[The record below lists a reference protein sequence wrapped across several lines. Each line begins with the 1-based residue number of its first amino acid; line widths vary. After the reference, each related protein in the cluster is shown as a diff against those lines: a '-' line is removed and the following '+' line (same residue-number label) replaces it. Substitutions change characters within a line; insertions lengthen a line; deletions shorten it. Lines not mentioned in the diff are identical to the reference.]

1 LAVLSSGSKGNCTW
15 IGDTQNGLLI
25 DCGPSS
31 KRIFELME
39 SVGLGDAPIDA
50 VLITHE
56 HSDHV
61 GSSRILHNKLKK
73 KTGKSIPFY
82 MTQGTLDGAN
92 PKCHPENIE
101 IICAGDPFLHG
112 PFRIEA
118 FSIPHDVRD
127 PVAYRVER
135 GGVSVAV
142 LTDLGRPTALVAEKI
157 RGVDMLVLETNH
169 DEQMLLDGPYPWEL
183 KQRIRSNHG
192 HLSNRQSARLLRMA
206 ITPRLKHVVLA
217 HLSDE
222 NNTPELAE
230 KAIRQVIGDQDVAIS
245 VGRQLAAMGPYT
257 VRAQI
262 GSA

>member
-1 LAVLSSGSKGNCTW
+1 MLSSGSKGNCTW
-15 IGDTQNGLLI
+15 IGDKNNGLLI
-25 DCGPSS
+25 DCGPSA
-31 KRIFELME
+31 KRIFQLMD

-73 KTGKSIPFY
+73 GTGNSVPFF

-92 PKCHPENIE
+92 PKCHPENIK
-101 IICAGDPFLHG
+101 IICAGAPFFHG
-112 PFRIEA
+112 PFLIEA

-135 GGVSVAV
+135 GGVAAAV

-157 RGVDMLVLETNH
+157 RDVDMLVLETNH
-169 DEQMLLDGPYPWEL
+169 DEQMLVEGPYPWEL

-192 HLSNRQSARLLRMA
+192 HLSNRQSARLLTMA
-206 ITPRLKHVVLA
+206 LTPRLKHIVLA

-222 NNTPELAE
+222 NNTPALAE
-230 KAIRQVIGDQDVAIS
+230 QAIRQVIGDQDVSIT
-245 VGRQLAAMGPYT
+245 VGRQLSAMGPYT
-257 VRAQI
+257 VRKPI
-262 GSA
+262 DSA

>member
-1 LAVLSSGSKGNCTW
+1 MA
-15 IGDTQNGLLI
+15 
-25 DCGPSS
+25 
-31 KRIFELME
+31 
-39 SVGLGDAPIDA
+39 SVGLEDAPIDA

-61 GSSRILHNKLKK
+61 GSARILHNKLKK
-73 KTGKSIPFY
+73 KTGRSIPFY

-92 PKCHPENIE
+92 EKCHPGNVQ
-101 IICAGDPFLHG
+101 IINAGEPFTHG

-135 GGVSVAV
+135 GPVAAAV

-157 RGVDMLVLETNH
+157 RDVDLLVLETNH
-169 DEQMLLDGPYPWEL
+169 DEQMLINGPYPWEL

-192 HLSNRQSARLLRMA
+192 HLSNRQSARLLTMA
-206 ITPRLKHVVLA
+206 LTPRLKHIVLA

-230 KAIRQVIGDQDVAIS
+230 QAIRQVIGNRPIS
-245 VGRQLAAMGPYT
+245 ITVGRQLTAMGPYT
-257 VRAQI
+257 VRAPI
-262 GSA
+262 NSD